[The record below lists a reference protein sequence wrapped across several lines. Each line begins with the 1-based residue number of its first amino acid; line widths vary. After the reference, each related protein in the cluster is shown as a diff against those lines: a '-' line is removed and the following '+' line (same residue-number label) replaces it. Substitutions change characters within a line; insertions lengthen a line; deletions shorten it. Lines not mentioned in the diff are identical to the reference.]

1 MAATSQ
7 SLPRKHALRDHH
19 ISSCKEGPQQSLPSK
34 WAEDAKLV
42 VLEKL
47 GSQIQLEDHFTD
59 FHGFLGNS
67 SARI

>member
-1 MAATSQ
+1 MHSEI
-7 SLPRKHALRDHH
+7 

-47 GSQIQLEDHFTD
+47 GSQIQDHFTD
-59 FHGFLGNS
+59 FHGFVGNS
-67 SARI
+67 SARIGYMSCDGDADVTR